1 MWPRRRNLESEDSVV
16 VATVRLLKGEAV
28 DLFIESGQDVP
39 VWARLNRL
47 AHSDLEVLTSLH
59 RTGLFSNSWDAV
71 VAYLA
76 TELSGAGYRQPE
88 QVAWL
93 QRAIL
98 VPLEL
103 ALLGAQL
110 PQPVTPGQLATLVL
124 NALRQAQCPDPHDPQ
139 R

>member
-47 AHSDLEVLTSLH
+47 AHSDLDVLTSLN
-59 RTGLFSNSWDAV
+59 RTGLFSNRWDAV

-76 TELSGAGYRQPE
+76 AELLGAGYRQPE
-88 QVAWL
+88 EVAWL
-93 QRAIL
+93 QRTIL

-124 NALRQAQCPDPHDPQ
+124 NALRHAQCPDPHDPQ